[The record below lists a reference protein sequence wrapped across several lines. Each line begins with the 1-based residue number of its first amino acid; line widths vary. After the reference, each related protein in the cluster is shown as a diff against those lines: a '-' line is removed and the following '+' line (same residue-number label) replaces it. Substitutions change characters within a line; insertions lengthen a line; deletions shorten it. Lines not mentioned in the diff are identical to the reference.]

1 MEFTSSGIRV
11 GLQHFLS
18 VVLVI
23 QLDFES
29 PLSVEIDLI
38 LLVPQQRDFMF
49 FFFIW
54 PQGIL
59 RTVVLH
65 KMVI

>member
-49 FFFIW
+49 FFSFGHREFYEPLFFTKW
-54 PQGIL
+54 
-59 RTVVLH
+59 
-65 KMVI
+65 